1 MSKRDFDKLV
11 ASVKEAG
18 KIRRGEMKASRVFDL
33 KSTDIKTVSAGSSTC
48 LNWSLH

>member
-1 MSKRDFDKLV
+1 MNKRAFDKLV

-33 KSTDIKTVSAGSSTC
+33 KPTDI
-48 LNWSLH
+48 